1 MKSAYLLQHLHV
13 ISEDNECAKI
23 IGLYASKEDAL
34 AAIKRL
40 SVQTGFSDHPKL
52 IDPLVDKEESGF
64 YIDEYEIGKDHWS
77 EGYVTV

>member
-1 MKSAYLLQHLHV
+1 MKSAFLLQHLHV
-13 ISEDNECAKI
+13 IAEDNDCVKV

-34 AAIKRL
+34 GAIERL
-40 SVQTGFSDHPKL
+40 ASQPGFSGCPKL
-52 IDPLVDKEESGF
+52 IDPLEDDEESGF